1 MTTSKRNLQQEIGLK
16 TPLDFPEQEAYLNL
30 VRTGSALQ
38 GDFASLFK
46 AHGLSE
52 PQYNALRIIGGA
64 GRDGIRSEQVGA
76 RMVAR
81 DPDTTRLIDRL
92 VKAGLVERR
101 RLAEDRRCVV
111 VRTTAEG
118 IQKLRA
124 LRKPVDTL
132 HRSQLGHMTR
142 ADLETL
148 NALLVT
154 ARHP

>member
-1 MTTSKRNLQQEIGLK
+1 MTTPKRNLQQEIGLQK
-16 TPLDFPEQEAYLNL
+16 PLDFPEQEAYLNL
-30 VRTGSALQ
+30 VRTCSALQ

-46 AHGLSE
+46 SHGLSE
-52 PQYNALRIIGGA
+52 PQYNALRIIVGA
-64 GRDGIRSEQVGA
+64 GRDGIRTEQVGA

-111 VRTTAEG
+111 VHATADGKATIRRLHE
-118 IQKLRA
+118 
-124 LRKPVDTL
+124 PVDAL
-132 HRSQLGHMTR
+132 HHAQLGHMTR
-142 ADLETL
+142 ADLKAL